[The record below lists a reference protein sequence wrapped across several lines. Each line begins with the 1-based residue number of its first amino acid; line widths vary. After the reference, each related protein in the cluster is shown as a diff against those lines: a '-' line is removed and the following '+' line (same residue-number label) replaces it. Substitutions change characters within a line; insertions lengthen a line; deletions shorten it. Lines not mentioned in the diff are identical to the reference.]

1 MGSGCSKKYDGKPR
15 VVEEGFKNL
24 EIFVTDFPTV
34 NLVEKLKEHEDIVN
48 LSKMLSLAL
57 SVGKVRILYIL

>member
-1 MGSGCSKKYDGKPR
+1 MGGGCSKKYDGKPR

-48 LSKMLSLAL
+48 LSKMLPLAL